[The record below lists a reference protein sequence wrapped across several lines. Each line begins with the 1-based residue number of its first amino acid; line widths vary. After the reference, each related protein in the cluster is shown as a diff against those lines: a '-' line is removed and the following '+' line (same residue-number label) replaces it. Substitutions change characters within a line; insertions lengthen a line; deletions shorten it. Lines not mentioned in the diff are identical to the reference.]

1 MASDL
6 KLNYSPL
13 TCTGSTWG
21 FLEQAEKHLA
31 DQHLVSNLLLCPQ
44 VSKHSG
50 VLCASLMH
58 CKHSYCSGAL
68 HSFPVFCSRP
78 RRRRKR
84 LPAQVQTCPWRLT
97 CSQWQDGTWMEGRR
111 GKPSSSW
118 HLGMFWYVRSHLAL
132 LSFCFFN
139 LPEQKGIQGKAFT
152 SGNFAWAAV
161 HPELAPSHCQG
172 QL

>member
-31 DQHLVSNLLLCPQ
+31 EKHLVSNLLLCPQ
-44 VSKHSG
+44 VSKLSVG
-50 VLCASLMH
+50 VLLSRTANIPS
-58 CKHSYCSGAL
+58 CSGAL
-68 HSFPVFCSRP
+68 HSFPVFCSRL

-84 LPAQVQTCPWRLT
+84 LLAQVQTCTWTLT
-97 CSQWQDGTWMEGRR
+97 CSQWQDVTWMEGKR

-152 SGNFAWAAV
+152 SGNFAWAAF
-161 HPELAPSHCQG
+161 HPE
-172 QL
+172 